1 MDIKHLN
8 YFIEVV
14 EQNFNLT
21 KAAEVL
27 YISQPTLSIMINDF
41 ERNRDVKLF
50 QRKGQKIVGLTT
62 VGERY
67 YHDAL
72 SVIEQYNEMIHNL
85 KHQDEKMS
93 GKVVLGIPP
102 LAGSLLFAD
111 VLPQLIEQHPQVKFD
126 IVEKGAEALKA
137 ALLADQLDIAML
149 LTPLGLPDHLIESYE
164 IAQSEMVVF
173 TSKKSELAQSN
184 QLVDWFDLRHQRQ
197 AILDPVFMIHH
208 QLNGAFYRRG
218 LDPNVFLKSIT
229 WDLLINTVR
238 LVDDLYTILPI
249 KITDIINTDDLAI
262 LPMKEPLNW
271 CVNICRL
278 KKSHYEPT
286 EDRIFRELV
295 EQFDTPVTK

>member
-8 YFIEVV
+8 YFIEVI

-41 ERNRDVKLF
+41 ERNRNVRLF
-50 QRKGQKIVGLTT
+50 KRKGQKIIGLTT
-62 VGERY
+62 TGERY

-72 SVIEQYNEMIHNL
+72 AVIDQYNEMIRNL
-85 KHQDEKMS
+85 NHQDETIS
-93 GKVVLGIPP
+93 GKVILGISPVV
-102 LAGSLLFAD
+102 GSLLFAD
-111 VLPQLIEQHPQVKFD
+111 VLPKLIEQHPQVKFT
-126 IVEKGAEALKA
+126 IVEKGAEDLKA
-137 ALLADQLDIAML
+137 DLLTGQLDITIL
-149 LTPLGLPDHLIESYE
+149 LMPLGIPEYLVESYE

-173 TSKKSELAQSN
+173 TSQNNELAKLN
-184 QLVDWFDLRHQRQ
+184 RFIDWHDLRNQRQ
-197 AILDPVFMIHH
+197 AILDPTFMIHH

-229 WDLLINTVR
+229 WDFLINTVR
-238 LVDDLYTILPI
+238 LVDDLFTILPH
-249 KITDIINTDDLAI
+249 KITDIINTDNLAI
-262 LPMKEPLNW
+262 LQMNEPLNW

-278 KKSHYEPT
+278 KKAHYEPT

-295 EQFDTPVTK
+295 NQFNTPVTK